1 MRRCNSGLEAGRADS
16 SGPLS
21 RGGSLLGAAAVA
33 GAGVM
38 AYAVRGR
45 SSSLLAPSVY
55 KGVTGRRSVALT
67 FDDGPSESTPELLEI
82 LGRHRAAATFFQCGA
97 NVRRLPQV
105 AREVASAGHEIG
117 NHSDTHPYLCF
128 KPAGFILDQ
137 LARAQESIAESA
149 GVAPELFRAPY
160 GVRWFGLREAQRRLG
175 LRGVMWTTI
184 GVDWKWP
191 SDRVAANLVRGAR
204 NGAILCLHDGRTI
217 QPRPDVRIALRAVE
231 RVLPMLIDRGY
242 HFERVSEII
251 CPTI

>member
-21 RGGSLLGAAAVA
+21 HAWSLLGAAAVA

-45 SSSLLAPSVY
+45 SSNLLGPSVY
-55 KGVTGRRSVALT
+55 KGVSNRRSIALT

-82 LGRHRAAATFFQCGA
+82 LDRHRAAATFFQCGS

-128 KPAGFILDQ
+128 KGAGPILDE
-137 LARAQESIAESA
+137 LTRAQESIAEST
-149 GVAPELFRAPY
+149 GVKPGLFPAPY
-160 GVRWFGLREAQRRLG
+160 A
-175 LRGVMWTTI
+175 
-184 GVDWKWP
+184 
-191 SDRVAANLVRGAR
+191 
-204 NGAILCLHDGRTI
+204 
-217 QPRPDVRIALRAVE
+217 
-231 RVLPMLIDRGY
+231 
-242 HFERVSEII
+242 
-251 CPTI
+251 